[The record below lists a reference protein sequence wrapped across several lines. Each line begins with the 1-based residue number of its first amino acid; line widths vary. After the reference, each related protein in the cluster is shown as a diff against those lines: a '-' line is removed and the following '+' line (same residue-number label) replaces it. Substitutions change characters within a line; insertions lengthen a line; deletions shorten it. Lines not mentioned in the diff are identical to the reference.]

1 LPKYKEP
8 ILDERASR
16 CLGLIGGLGVGA
28 TVQYYQALAKAHEQR
43 QKPLHLVMVHADMRR
58 VLGYV
63 QAEQLEDLTEYL
75 AALVG
80 QLKDGGADFAAISAV
95 TPHICIRE
103 LAARS
108 PLPLVDL
115 LKVAREA
122 IAGKR
127 VALFGTRFT
136 LESDLFGTLGKNA
149 VRPQPA
155 ELEQIHEI
163 YVRTAARG
171 EGTEEDRR
179 ALTLLAQR
187 LIRREGVESIVF
199 AGTDLALLFDQSNTP
214 FPFIDLAQLHVDA
227 ILKGLLAPAAGSD
240 S

>member
-1 LPKYKEP
+1 M
-8 ILDERASR
+8 
-16 CLGLIGGLGVGA
+16 GA

-136 LESDLFGTLGKNA
+136 LESDLFGTLGEKRRSSTTGGTGANPRNIRA
-149 VRPQPA
+149 NGCAGRRHGRRSASVNSPGAAADSARGSGVDCFCGDGSRSAFRPIQHPVS
-155 ELEQIHEI
+155 IH
-163 YVRTAARG
+163 RFGAAAR
-171 EGTEEDRR
+171 
-179 ALTLLAQR
+179 
-187 LIRREGVESIVF
+187 
-199 AGTDLALLFDQSNTP
+199 
-214 FPFIDLAQLHVDA
+214 
-227 ILKGLLAPAAGSD
+227 
-240 S
+240 